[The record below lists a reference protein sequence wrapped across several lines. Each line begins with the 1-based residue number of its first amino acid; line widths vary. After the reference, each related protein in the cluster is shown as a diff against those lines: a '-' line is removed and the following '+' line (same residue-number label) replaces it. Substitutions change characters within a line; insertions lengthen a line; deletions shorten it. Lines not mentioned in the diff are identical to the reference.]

1 MGTAYTPGLKVSA
14 GMIVRKTRRLPL
26 KGKALVSVGDEVTP
40 DTVVAL
46 AELPGL
52 MENVPVAD
60 RLGLEPGDALSAIKV
75 KLGDKVEAGS
85 LLAETHSFFGLF
97 KSEVKSPIAGT
108 VEMISEHTGRVGVRL
123 APTPVQVK
131 AYVRGRVA
139 EVIAEEGAVIE
150 TRAAFIQ
157 GIFGVGGERAGEIM
171 VAVDSPADPLDESRI
186 GPEAAGKVV
195 VGGSNVSGS
204 ALKKA
209 CEMGAAAVVV
219 GAIIDKDLTD
229 FLGFDIGVAI
239 TGQEDVDLT
248 LIVTEGFGSIPM
260 ADRTFRLLKSLEG
273 QRASVNGA
281 TQIRAGV
288 IRPEVI
294 VPLDTLSAESV
305 AEPTDGGRLEVGSDI
320 RVIREPY
327 FGLLGKVVDL
337 PPEPRPIES
346 GATVRVL
353 EAELQD
359 GRRVIVPRANVEIME
374 K

>member
-14 GMIVRKTRRLPL
+14 GTVVRKIRRLPL
-26 KGKALVSVGDEVTP
+26 RGSVLVSIGDEVAP
-40 DTVVAL
+40 DTVIAL

-60 RLGLEPGDALSAIKV
+60 RLGLEPTDALSAVKV
-75 KLGDKVEAGS
+75 KLGDKIEVGS
-85 LLAETHSFFGLF
+85 VLAETHSFFGLF
-97 KSEVKSPIAGT
+97 KSEVKSPVAGT
-108 VEMISEHTGRVGVRL
+108 VEIISEHTGRVGVRL

-131 AYVRGRVA
+131 AYIRGRVA
-139 EVIAEEGAVIE
+139 EVLPDEGAVIE
-150 TRAAFIQ
+150 TRAAFVQ
-157 GIFGVGGERAGEIM
+157 GIFGVGVERSGEIM
-171 VAVDSPADPLDESRI
+171 VAVDGPEDPLDESRI

-195 VGGSNVSGS
+195 IGGSNVSVS
-204 ALKKA
+204 ALRKA
-209 CEMGAAAVVV
+209 CQMGAAAVVV
-219 GAIIDKDLTD
+219 GAIVDKDLTD

-239 TGQEDVDLT
+239 TGQEDIDLT
-248 LIVTEGFGSIPM
+248 LIVTEGFGLIPM
-260 ADRTFRLLKSLEG
+260 AERTFRLLKSLEG
-273 QRASVNGA
+273 RPASVNGA

-294 VPLDTLSAESV
+294 VPLDTLPAESAV
-305 AEPTDGGRLEVGSDI
+305 EPTDSQRLEVGSDI

-327 FGLLGKVVDL
+327 FGLLGKVVAL

-346 GATVRVL
+346 GAVVRVL

-359 GRRVIVPRANVEIME
+359 GRRVMVPRANVEIME